1 MRATALTG
9 TDRNHGMA
17 SLSLH
22 EARSRFRRG
31 GLPGGPDNSQ
41 SRNIEASIDGMIVGC
56 LYLPNSNPVPG
67 PKFRHKLDW
76 LQRLHSYAHELRSL
90 KCPSP

>member
-1 MRATALTG
+1 MQATALTG

-17 SLSLH
+17 SLSSH
-22 EARSRFRRG
+22 EARSRLRRG
-31 GLPGGPDNSQ
+31 GLPDDPDDSQ
-41 SRNIEASIDGMIVGC
+41 SRNIKAIIDGMIVRC

-67 PKFRHKLDW
+67 PKFRHKLDC
-76 LQRLHSYAHELRSL
+76 LQRLHSYAHELSSL